1 MDERANLLVQT
12 GQALIQAA
20 AAGTFG
26 GKPISI
32 IRAETISGP
41 RAGSVDLYAGV
52 QTGILARTLAAD
64 NAALAAQFIA
74 WPFPPNSQLA
84 VYLAGRAVR
93 LEAPWPPQLAQS
105 SIRLENIAQNPKG
118 DGRWAAGINEYG
130 QTVIVGLDDHIPH
143 WLYAGTTGSG
153 KTVGLYSA
161 ALQLCR
167 QPNNRLALI
176 DGKWGGGLGPLV
188 NLPGTV
194 GPLATD
200 VPSAR
205 AALAWVNKE
214 LQQRYQ
220 VIASRGPQA
229 AEQFPR
235 LIVIFDEFQEFVDDP
250 PIRECLRRILSKG
263 RAARIHALLATQH
276 PTRASFG
283 DDATMKRNL
292 VGRMAL
298 KVTDAKASEV
308 ALGDSFPRADRL
320 LGAGDAYVK
329 GPQAIHRTQLVLVDE
344 RDLDEVERQNPIL
357 ETWPEVKAEDLGQEP
372 TVRWAY
378 TGEELAYGL
387 VMAWRG
393 WGRTRLE
400 KALEWAGLGRPGAER
415 GIRLLRLAREQM
427 AALHKLGLT
436 LSVGHPRSPDEPDA
450 ADSLPSGQ
458 SA

>member
-1 MDERANLLVQT
+1 MNQQADLLVQT

-32 IRAETISGP
+32 LRVETIAGP
-41 RAGSVDLYAGV
+41 RAGGVDLYAGV
-52 QTGILARTLAAD
+52 QTGILARALAAD

-74 WPFPPNSQLA
+74 WPFPLQPA

-93 LEAPWPPQLAQS
+93 VEAPWPPQLAQS
-105 SIRLENIAQNPKG
+105 SIRLKAIAHNPQG
-118 DGRWAAGINEYG
+118 NGRWVAGINEYG
-130 QTVIVGLDDHIPH
+130 QTVVICLDDRIPH

-153 KTVGLYSA
+153 KTVGLHAA

-167 QPNNRLALI
+167 EPNNRLVLI
-176 DGKWGGGLGPLV
+176 DGKWGGGLGPLA

-205 AALAWVNKE
+205 AALAWVNQE
-214 LQQRYQ
+214 LQRRYQ
-220 VIASRGPQA
+220 VIATGGPQA
-229 AEQFPR
+229 AAGFPR
-235 LIVIFDEFQEFVDDP
+235 IIVIFDEFQELVDDP
-250 PIRECLRRILSKG
+250 QVRECLRRILSKG
-263 RAARIHALLATQH
+263 RAARIHTLLATQH
-276 PTRASFG
+276 PTKAAFG
-283 DDATMKRNL
+283 EDGTMPRNL

-298 KVTDAKASEV
+298 RVTDPKASEV

-329 GPQAIHRTQLVLVDE
+329 GPQAVHRTQLVLVDE
-344 RDLDEVERQNPIL
+344 RDLGEVARQNPIL
-357 ETWPEVKAEDLGQEP
+357 ETWPEIEAGDLGQEP
-372 TVRWAY
+372 TVNWAY

-387 VMAWRG
+387 VVAWQG
-393 WGRTRLE
+393 WGRPRLE

-415 GIRLLRLAREQM
+415 GIRLLYLAREQM
-427 AALHKLGLT
+427 SALKNLGLT
-436 LSVGHPRSPDEPDA
+436 LTRNTS
-450 ADSLPSGQ
+450 
-458 SA
+458 

>member
-1 MDERANLLVQT
+1 MNQQTDLLLQT

-32 IRAETISGP
+32 LRVETVAGP
-41 RAGSVDLYAGV
+41 RAGGVDLYAGV
-52 QTGILARTLAAD
+52 HTGVLARALAAD

-74 WPFPPNSQLA
+74 WPFPAQPA

-93 LEAPWPPQLAQS
+93 VEAPWPPQLAQS
-105 SIRLENIAQNPKG
+105 NIRLKAIARNHKSN
-118 DGRWAAGINEYG
+118 GRWIAGINEYG
-130 QTVIVGLDDHIPH
+130 QTIVACLDDHTPH

-153 KTVGLYSA
+153 KTIGLHAA
-161 ALQLCR
+161 ALQLC
-167 QPNNRLALI
+167 QATGNRLVLI
-176 DGKWGGGLGPLV
+176 DGKWGGGLGPLA
-188 NLPGTV
+188 NLPGTA

-220 VIASRGPQA
+220 VIATGGPSA
-229 AEQFPR
+229 AQQFPR
-235 LIVIFDEFQEFVDDP
+235 IVVIFDEFQEFVDDP
-250 PIRECLRRILSKG
+250 QIRECLRRILNKG
-263 RAARIHALLATQH
+263 RAARIHALVATQH
-276 PTRASFG
+276 PTRAAFG
-283 DDATMKRNL
+283 EDGTMPRNL

-298 KVTDAKASEV
+298 RVTDAKASEV

-344 RDLDEVERQNPIL
+344 RDLSEVERQNPL
-357 ETWPEVKAEDLGQEP
+357 METWPEVEAEDLGREP
-372 TVRWAY
+372 TVNWAY

-387 VMAWRG
+387 VVAWQG

-400 KALEWAGLGRPGAER
+400 KTLEWAGLGRPGAER
-415 GIRLLRLAREQM
+415 GIRLLSLAREQM
-427 AALHKLGLT
+427 AALKNLGLT
-436 LSVGHPRSPDEPDA
+436 LSPD
-450 ADSLPSGQ
+450 
-458 SA
+458 